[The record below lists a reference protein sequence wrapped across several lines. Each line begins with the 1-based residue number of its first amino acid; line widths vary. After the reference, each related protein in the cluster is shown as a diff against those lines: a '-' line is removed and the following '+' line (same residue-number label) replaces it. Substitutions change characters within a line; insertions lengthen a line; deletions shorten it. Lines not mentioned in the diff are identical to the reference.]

1 MAIELRK
8 IRGFL
13 LLLGSIS
20 TLAASASAQEGHS
33 LNSADRISQTG
44 RTVPLLDQLKNG
56 LRATRP
62 NQEEFLQ
69 HLVAQV
75 DQGAV
80 PRSMVNT
87 VYKWAL
93 QRNPRV
99 PFPYFQVA
107 MRELAKRRGV
117 TLL

>member
-1 MAIELRK
+1 MAIDLQK
-8 IRGFL
+8 TGKFL
-13 LLLGSIS
+13 LLWGLIT
-20 TLAASASAQEGHS
+20 TLAAPLQAQEGHS
-33 LNSADRISQTG
+33 INSADRLSQSG

-75 DQGAV
+75 DQGTV